1 MKKTLTAAAAAVVM
15 APAGDAMSGMTS
27 ITRTGTVHLNL
38 PPEHVFPLFTA
49 PGERLW
55 VPGWDPQILTGGHGL
70 ERGSV
75 WLTGNGV
82 DRTIWLVVDYDPES
96 LHARYARITP
106 ESRAG
111 WVEVFVRPDG
121 EGGADVDVTYQL
133 TALNEHGIEFLAEF
147 DEDAYAQMMA
157 EWEKLIRA
165 ANLEYP
171 VRFEN

>member
-1 MKKTLTAAAAAVVM
+1 MKKTLAAAAAAVAM
-15 APAGDAMSGMTS
+15 APADDALSDMTS
-27 ITRTGTVHLNL
+27 ITRTGTVHLDS
-38 PPEHVFPLFTA
+38 PPEQVFPLFTA

-75 WLTGNGV
+75 WLTGNGA

-96 LHARYARITP
+96 MHARYARITP

-111 WVEVFVRPDG
+111 WVEVLARPDDK
-121 EGGADVDVTYQL
+121 GGADVEVTYQL
-133 TALNEHGIEFLAEF
+133 TALNEHGEEILAEF
-147 DEDAYAQMMA
+147 DEDSYAQMMA
-157 EWEKLIRA
+157 EWERMIRE

>member
-1 MKKTLTAAAAAVVM
+1 MKKTLTAAAAAVAM
-15 APAGDAMSGMTS
+15 APAGSAMSEMTS
-27 ITRTGTVHLNL
+27 ITRTGTVHVEAS
-38 PPEHVFPLFTA
+38 PEHVFPLFTA

-75 WLTGNGV
+75 WLTGNGA

-111 WVEVFVRPDG
+111 WVEVFARPDG
-121 EGGADVDVTYQL
+121 NGGADVEVTYQL
-133 TALNEHGIEFLAEF
+133 TPLNEHGIEVLAGF
-147 DEDAYAQMMA
+147 DEEAYTQMMA